1 MNTILQKQWRFWLG
15 PGGAARLEAFRVCI
29 GIALLLYTGFR
40 WQYAR
45 EWLTAAGFHVSPVSL
60 PYFDWAVPLLPERF
74 LPWFG
79 LGFFAA
85 IIAFI
90 CGWQLRV
97 VSWVVL
103 AATVY
108 VSAADQLAFFS
119 PNKILIISLL
129 VLAASTLGGYARRI
143 GDRRPVNSVW
153 PVRILQATVMLHLFM
168 AGWAK
173 IAFGG
178 EWLVKPYVFW
188 TQVHGTYR
196 TDAAAFLLQH
206 LPVKGWYALQWSAL
220 TFELLFPFLL
230 MIRPLRRVGLVG
242 GVIFQ
247 LSIALLMKH
256 LIYFNLIM
264 LSFFVL
270 FIDEDRLRLAKMVL
284 RRLYPHAEKK

>member
-1 MNTILQKQWRFWLG
+1 MSAFFQKQWRFWLG
-15 PGGAARLEAFRVCI
+15 PGGAARLEAFRVCL
-29 GIALLLYTGFR
+29 GLSLLLYVGFR

-45 EWLTAAGFHVSPVSL
+45 EWLTAAGFHVSPASL
-60 PYFDWAVPLLPERF
+60 PYFDLAVPLLPENF

-79 LGFFAA
+79 LIFFGA
-85 IIAFI
+85 ICAFI
-90 CGWQLRV
+90 AGWQLNV
-97 VSWVVL
+97 VSWMVL
-103 AATVY
+103 AGVAY
-108 VSAADQLAFFS
+108 VSAADQLSFFS
-119 PNKILIISLL
+119 PNKILIVSLF
-129 VLAASTLGGYARRI
+129 VLAASTLGGYARRA
-143 GDRRPVNSVW
+143 GDRRPAPSVW
-153 PVRILQATVMLHLFM
+153 PVRILQATAMIHLFA

-178 EWLVKPYVFW
+178 EWLAKPYVFW

-206 LPVKGWYALQWSAL
+206 LPMKGWYALQWSAL
-220 TFELLFPFLL
+220 VFELLFPLL
-230 MIRPLRRVGLVG
+230 LTIRPLRRVGLAG

-270 FIDEDRLRLAKMVL
+270 FVDEERLTQLKLILNRL
-284 RRLYPHAEKK
+284 HAHAGKT

>member
-1 MNTILQKQWRFWLG
+1 MNAYFQKQMRFWLG
-15 PGGAARLEAFRVCI
+15 PGGAVRLEAFRVCI
-29 GIALLLYTGFR
+29 GIALFFYMGFR
-40 WQYAR
+40 WQYGR
-45 EWLTAAGFHVSPVSL
+45 EWLTAAGFHVSPASL
-60 PYFDWAVPLLPERF
+60 PYFDWAVPLLPEKL

-90 CGWQLRV
+90 FGWRLNI
-97 VSWVVL
+97 VSWLVL
-103 AATVY
+103 AGTVY

-119 PNKILIISLL
+119 PNKILIVSLF
-129 VLAASTLGGYARRI
+129 VVAAATLGGYARRA
-143 GDRRPVNSVW
+143 GDRHRAPSVW
-153 PVRILQATVMLHLFM
+153 PVRILQATAMLHLFM

-206 LPVKGWYALQWSAL
+206 LPAGGWYVLQYAALS
-220 TFELLFPFLL
+220 FELLFPLL
-230 MIRPLRRVGLVG
+230 LVIKPLRRAGLAG
-242 GVIFQ
+242 GVVFQ
-247 LSIALLMKH
+247 LSIALLMQH

-270 FIDEDRLRLAKMVL
+270 FVDEDRLRLAKITL
-284 RRLYPHAEKK
+284 RRLYPYAQKN